1 MSLFTFSAVTYR
13 YPSQTQRP
21 ALHHFNLTI
30 PGGEKI
36 AVVGRNGSGKSTF
49 FLHLNGL
56 IKPRQGEVRFQGRPL
71 DYSRKGL
78 TALRQQV
85 ALVFQNPD
93 DQLFSASVF
102 QDISFGPLN
111 LGMSKAEARERVLEA
126 ATLCDIE
133 HLLERPTHALSGGE
147 KARVAL
153 AGVLAM
159 HPDILAADELLAS
172 LDPWGRLEIREIF
185 DAYHAQGKT
194 ILLITHDL
202 GLIKHWAT
210 WVIVVHEGR
219 AAFSGYTDDLLGDEA
234 IMNETG
240 LYQIWHEAMQDCL

>member
-1 MSLFTFSAVTYR
+1 MPLFTFTDVRYTY
-13 YPSQTQRP
+13 PTQPQRP
-21 ALHHFNLTI
+21 ALDHFSLMI
-30 PGGEKI
+30 PAGEKI

-56 IKPRQGEVRFQGRPL
+56 LKPQSGEITFRGQPL
-71 DYSRKGL
+71 NYTRKGL
-78 TALRQQV
+78 KRLRQQV

-111 LGMSKAEARERVLEA
+111 LGLSEAEARARVQEA
-126 ATLCDIE
+126 AELCHIE

-159 HPDILAADELLAS
+159 RPHVLALDELMAS
-172 LDPWGRLEIREIF
+172 LDPWGRNSIRDIL
-185 DAYHAQGKT
+185 DVYHAQGKT

-202 GLIKHWAT
+202 SLVRHWAT

-219 AAFSGYTDDLLGDEA
+219 AVFSGQADDLLHHQG
-234 IMNETG
+234 IMDKTG
-240 LYQIWHEAMQDCL
+240 LIHIWHEAMSDCL

>member
-1 MSLFTFSAVTYR
+1 MPLFTFHRVTYA
-13 YPSQTQRP
+13 YPTQRQRP
-21 ALHHFNLTI
+21 ALDDFSLTI
-30 PGGEKI
+30 PAGEKI

-56 IKPRQGEVRFQGRPL
+56 LKPRAGEVQFRGQPL
-71 DYSRKGL
+71 DYTRQGL
-78 TALRQQV
+78 KRLRQQV

-111 LGMSKAEARERVLEA
+111 LGLSQEEARERVREA
-126 ATLCDIE
+126 AAICDIE
-133 HLLERPTHALSGGE
+133 HLLQRPTHALSGGE

-159 HPDILAADELLAS
+159 RPDALALDELMAS
-172 LDPWGRLEIREIF
+172 LDPWGRGGIRSIL

-202 GLIKHWAT
+202 SLVRHWAT
-210 WVIVVHEGR
+210 WVIVVHEGG
-219 AAFSGYTDDLLGDEA
+219 AIFSGRTDDLLQAQD
-234 IMNETG
+234 IMDETG
-240 LYQIWHEAMQDCL
+240 LTQIWRESMQNCL